1 MYLKVGSYYYTGS
14 LALQL
19 YDDEGNCDDITINLN
34 GYSVDYDE
42 GFISSDLLCEN
53 KKGETTV
60 DLLKKAG
67 IIKES
72 YGFIRYNM
80 GSYEKVRFDL
90 DKIKEYDPEG
100 LKEYLEMWEVSE
112 ELDIKI

>member
-1 MYLKVGSYYYTGS
+1 M
-14 LALQL
+14 
-19 YDDEGNCDDITINLN
+19 
-34 GYSVDYDE
+34 
-42 GFISSDLLCEN
+42 
-53 KKGETTV
+53 
-60 DLLKKAG
+60 KKAG